1 MDKAW
6 RCEVAWC
13 FWEMTRCL
21 VQLEWSGTEAETG
34 GQYCLSGVYS
44 CWLVYFLY
52 YIVELTVDK
61 IIDWGN
67 GIITEGSM

>member
-6 RCEVAWC
+6 RCESAWC
-13 FWEMTRCL
+13 FWEMRRCL
-21 VQLEWSGTEAETG
+21 VQLEWSGIEAETG
-34 GQYCLSGVYS
+34 GQYCLSGGYS

-67 GIITEGSM
+67 GIITEESV